1 MGISM
6 DAGSTRVAPDKTHI
20 RAWCRVPDRAALLN
34 LTKGAAADLITR
46 MRSGAKVCILHLT
59 QSTVLCSNRFFTQ
72 GAYDK
77 ELQKRARETKVA
89 EKEIARRARETVQVG
104 PLRT

>member
-1 MGISM
+1 MHM
-6 DAGSTRVAPDKTHI
+6 
-20 RAWCRVPDRAALLN
+20 
-34 LTKGAAADLITR
+34 
-46 MRSGAKVCILHLT
+46 HLT
-59 QSTVLCSNRFFTQ
+59 QRTVYVLIGFIQ

-89 EKEIARRARETVQVG
+89 EKESARRARETVQVG